1 MHRCE
6 CTLPFGYNHGVSNAS
21 GIQPATIAPTS
32 LKPRQEA
39 FYQRVRAL
47 YREAGIA
54 VPSIQHASRQI
65 GAPPDAIRAMIQIGI
80 ERGEFVDA
88 GEGIY
93 FPLETLQQ
101 LAEQLRCLPA
111 PITVAKV
118 RDLTRSSRRYAAAAL
133 RWLKRNGWIPP

>member
-1 MHRCE
+1 MRH
-6 CTLPFGYNHGVSNAS
+6 
-21 GIQPATIAPTS
+21 ATAPTAP

-47 YREAGIA
+47 YREAGIT
-54 VPSIQHASRQI
+54 VPSLRDASRQI
-65 GAPPDAIRAMIQIGI
+65 GAPPDAIRAMIQVGI

-93 FPLETLQQ
+93 FPIETLQQ
-101 LAEQLRCLPA
+101 LVTQLRHLP
-111 PITVAKV
+111 PPLTVAKV

-133 RWLKRNGWIPP
+133 RWLKRNGWI

>member
-1 MHRCE
+1 MSRRTE
-6 CTLPFGYNHGVSNAS
+6 GGSTA
-21 GIQPATIAPTS
+21 
-32 LKPRQEA
+32 LKQRQEA

-47 YREAGIA
+47 YREAGIC
-54 VPSIQHASRQI
+54 VPSVRAASRQI

-80 ERGEFVDA
+80 ERGELIDA

-93 FPLETLQQ
+93 FAIETLQQ
-101 LAEQLRCLPA
+101 LAAQLRTVPP

-133 RWLKRNGWIPP
+133 RCLKQRGWWMG